1 MNALA
6 SVGPV
11 SRVRS
16 PLRRTSLALARGR
29 MTVGFLGGSITEAKT
44 GTRWP
49 EPLLAWLAATRPNVA
64 LTVENAAI
72 GATGSDLAV
81 FRVQR
86 DILTRGCDL
95 VFVEYAVNDDDQP
108 TARRMRTREGML
120 RQLLAAGC
128 DVVLVHTFR
137 AEMLA
142 AFAAVGL
149 PESIAEFEALA
160 GHYGIG
166 SVNAALHSLR
176 EVDAGRLTFAEWLPD
191 GLHPEHRGSLS
202 YAEAVRAFLEAA
214 LLAANSAEPLG
225 LLGLPPLLTPGAWEH
240 VGFVPLS
247 DMVRSGP
254 WTLRRWSAHAWIDQV
269 LHCTA
274 PGATLHCE
282 FVGRGLVVAFDFGHD
297 SGEIRYRVDG
307 CDWNTTARERPAW
320 LGDTGWFRPTV
331 IAEDLADGPHTFELE
346 TIAALHAGRVATI
359 TTLAFFGVLL

>member
-1 MNALA
+1 MKTLA
-6 SVGPV
+6 TVGPV
-11 SRVRS
+11 SRVRA

-29 MTVGFLGGSITEAKT
+29 MTIGFLGGSITDAKT

-49 EPLLAWLAATRPNVA
+49 EPLLAWLAATWPDVA
-64 LTVENAAI
+64 ITVENAAI

-86 DILTRGCDL
+86 DILARGCDL

-142 AFAAVGL
+142 ALMAGEL

-160 GHYGIG
+160 GHYDIG

-176 EVDAGRLTFAEWLPD
+176 EIHAGRLTFAEWLPD

-202 YAEAVRAFLEAA
+202 YAEAVKDFLEAA
-214 LLAANSAEPLG
+214 LLLSEAPG
-225 LLGLPPLLTPGAWEH
+225 PGHLPPPLTPCAWEH
-240 VGFVPLS
+240 VGFVPFS
-247 DMVRSGP
+247 DIVRSGP

-274 PGATLHCE
+274 PGATLRCV
-282 FVGRGLVVAFDFGHD
+282 FVGRGLVVAFDFGHA
-297 SGEIRYRVDG
+297 SGEIRYRLDG
-307 CDWNTTARERPAW
+307 GAWRTTARERPLW

-331 IAEDLADGPHTFELE
+331 IADDLTDGPHTFELE
-346 TIAALHAGRVATI
+346 TIAALHGGRVATI
-359 TTLAFFGVLL
+359 TTVAFVGVLL